1 MCGGLLYIIEEI
13 KVKNIII
20 GKQYETCENY
30 KKFINIVK
38 TKKINVKTV
47 EAGQK
52 VNIEKDIYFNV
63 LWPYRKKND
72 FRKCN

>member
-1 MCGGLLYIIEEI
+1 MYIIEEI

-63 LWPYRKKND
+63 LWPYRKKYD
-72 FRKCN
+72 FRKCH

>member
-1 MCGGLLYIIEEI
+1 MYIIEEI

-38 TKKINVKTV
+38 KKKINVKTV
-47 EAGQK
+47 ETGQK

-63 LWPYRKKND
+63 LWPYRKKHD
-72 FRKCN
+72 FRKCH

>member
-1 MCGGLLYIIEEI
+1 MTMCGGLLYIIEEI

-38 TKKINVKTV
+38 TKKDSVSIHGISDNVKV
-47 EAGQK
+47 YIC
-52 VNIEKDIYFNV
+52 VSLYLYFSFTFW
-63 LWPYRKKND
+63 LLSA
-72 FRKCN
+72 